1 MEISQ
6 NLNAREC
13 YNSRLGRKL
22 RRDEKVL
29 ALEIGKEKPV
39 ELIKVIRNLGRPY
52 KPKKMTHVSVKVVN
66 STVRMFSTVLTPFL
80 CRNMEY
86 LEGVNISH
94 LHY

>member
-13 YNSRLGRKL
+13 YSSRLGRKL

-39 ELIKVIRNLGRPY
+39 ELIKVIRNLDSPY
-52 KPKKMTHVSVKVVN
+52 KPKKITHVSGKVVN
-66 STVRMFSTVLTPFL
+66 STVTVTVLECL
-80 CRNMEY
+80 AQ
-86 LEGVNISH
+86 I
-94 LHY
+94 

>member
-1 MEISQ
+1 MS
-6 NLNAREC
+6 NT
-13 YNSRLGRKL
+13 RLDVETLGGGRI
-22 RRDEKVL
+22 VL
-29 ALEIGKEKPV
+29 PPALTGSAGKE
-39 ELIKVIRNLGRPY
+39 GREGSPY

-80 CRNMEY
+80 CKNMEF